1 MQERQFSAGETIFSE
16 GDDSGEAYLIHSGR
30 VEILKNSPR
39 GQLCLAVVGAGDVIG
54 EMGLL
59 EELPRS
65 ATARA
70 VDPVLTSAIGADEF
84 LRLLLDDPEEA
95 LGLLRALFERLRTMN
110 QVLADLDILEEGAS
124 EVPRVVLY
132 PLTAEAELVVPL
144 DGLEVTQFPFR
155 IGRSP
160 ETREETALAFN
171 DIQLADEKPHRVSLN
186 HLSFDLGASGV
197 VVRDRGSRQGTLVN
211 GERLG
216 PREERDQ
223 APLRSGENEVVVG
236 AMPSALGA
244 PHSPYRFRIVV
255 GPE

>member
-1 MQERQFSAGETIFSE
+1 MKQRQFSAGETIFSE
-16 GDDSGEAYLIHSGR
+16 GDSSREAYLIHSGR

-110 QVLADLDILEEGAS
+110 QVLADLDTVGICK
-124 EVPRVVLY
+124 RVTT
-132 PLTAEAELVVPL
+132 LTTWP
-144 DGLEVTQFPFR
+144 
-155 IGRSP
+155 
-160 ETREETALAFN
+160 
-171 DIQLADEKPHRVSLN
+171 
-186 HLSFDLGASGV
+186 
-197 VVRDRGSRQGTLVN
+197 N
-211 GERLG
+211 GW
-216 PREERDQ
+216 
-223 APLRSGENEVVVG
+223 
-236 AMPSALGA
+236 
-244 PHSPYRFRIVV
+244 
-255 GPE
+255 